1 MKKVAMTAAL
11 FWGLAVLFPGMTRAE
26 GEAATS
32 EELIRK
38 AYLLERAGR
47 QALYKEDLP
56 FAYESLSKAL
66 AVYEEIGRTY
76 PEWRP
81 EAIRGRIEALRG
93 ETDTV
98 GRKIFTL
105 PEGMVEIGP
114 EMVREG
120 SRYND
125 GRLLADKVAAAVEGK
140 YEVDGSTVTV
150 LREGPLAGASCTC
163 PDFTYRGSRHG
174 FACKHIWAVV
184 FRERMLE

>member
-1 MKKVAMTAAL
+1 MKKVLTAAVVWSL
-11 FWGLAVLFPGMTRAE
+11 FVIFPEITPG
-26 GEAATS
+26 GEAA
-32 EELIRK
+32 EAPGELCRK
-38 AYLLERAGR
+38 AYLLERDAR
-47 QALYKEDLP
+47 KAICEEDLLS
-56 FAYESLSKAL
+56 AYEALSGAL
-66 AVYEEIGRTY
+66 EVYEEIGRIY

-93 ETDTV
+93 ETITI

-105 PEGMVEIGP
+105 PEGAVEIGP

-125 GRLLADKVAAAVEGK
+125 GRLLAGKVTAAGEDR
-140 YEVDGSTVTV
+140 YEVDGSTVTIF
-150 LREGPLAGASCTC
+150 REGPLAGASCTC

-184 FRERMLE
+184 FREKMLE